1 MRTGNGSDVVQFV
14 PLDYRRSNCARCLVG
29 VKADMSQLIP
39 SRKADCAFNVS
50 FSLPARFLR
59 PVHACRFVC
68 VCM

>member
-14 PLDYRRSNCARCLVG
+14 PCRLSNCASARFLVG

-39 SRKADCAFNVS
+39 SRKADCALNVS
-50 FSLPARFLR
+50 FPLPARFLR
-59 PVHACRFVC
+59 PVHACIFVC